1 MGLFNKKKKPEM
13 EQSSVKLI
21 EKEIKSYKKWFIFLF
36 IFYGIGLIFSLLS
49 YFSSLMATGIFI
61 LCLTIIIVLSISIMG
76 NRVQYLRFLVY
87 IKKGD
92 P

>member
-13 EQSSVKLI
+13 EQSSVEVI

-36 IFYGIGLIFSLLS
+36 IFYAVGLVFSLFCYLV
-49 YFSSLMATGIFI
+49 SSLATGIFI

-87 IKKGD
+87 LKKGD

>member
-1 MGLFNKKKKPEM
+1 MSFFNKDKKSGM
-13 EQSSVKLI
+13 EESSVELI
-21 EKEIKSYKKWFIFLF
+21 EKEIKSYKKWFIILY
-36 IFYGIGLIFSLLS
+36 IMYLTGLIFGLLS

-61 LCLTIIIVLSISIMG
+61 LCLTIILVVAISMMV